1 LRKEHTG
8 GSIGT
13 VMTNLQVKTDLGGN
27 LIIPGCFN
35 RAGLFSLVLRKAY
48 KLDNGSRVKL
58 AWQ

>member
-1 LRKEHTG
+1 
-8 GSIGT
+8 
-13 VMTNLQVKTDLGGN
+13 MTSLLEKIDFGGN